1 MVFYKFKKTKY
12 ILLCF
17 LLIFFSSCSGIKIPN
32 VNRNVEEY
40 KKSEAMIFVSQ
51 LKNEYEATFGSEIWD
66 LTSGDGKTR
75 YESYVVSNV
84 KKYLEVIKTLNLYF
98 SNEIENSSKVITSTI
113 NSQIMRAAQ
122 EYLDSLSQGDR
133 NYIGCS
139 LEDVLKMYTEYY
151 KACYVIEYALRN
163 EDDEI
168 SVSESKVIR
177 VDQIVMSDR
186 DRAYSV
192 REELNQR
199 GANFAYFARQYS
211 ESDVVSLKIERGD
224 ELSGMFP
231 EAFLLDNGEMS
242 DVIEFNKKYYIFKCT
257 DAYDVYETEKRKE
270 YIKKAIRSKAFADF
284 YYEYA
289 DQNVIVLKDP
299 YWQEITLKGHPE
311 TTTSNF
317 FEIFSKYFG
326 EELDLL

>member
-1 MVFYKFKKTKY
+1 MELFNIKKHIYFVLALVLVFS
-12 ILLCF
+12 
-17 LLIFFSSCSGIKIPN
+17 SSCSGIKIPN

-40 KKSEAMIFVSQ
+40 KRSEAMIFVSQ
-51 LKNEYEATFGSEIWD
+51 LKNEYESTFGGEIWN

-75 YESYVVSNV
+75 YETYVIGNV

-98 SNEIENSSKVITSTI
+98 STEVENSSKVITSTV
-113 NSQIMRAAQ
+113 NSQIMRISQ
-122 EYLDSLSQGDR
+122 EYLDGLSQGDR
-133 NYIGCS
+133 DYIGCS

-177 VDQIVMSDR
+177 VDQIVMSDKEK
-186 DRAYSV
+186 AYSI

-231 EAFLLDNGEMS
+231 ETFLLDNGEMS
-242 DVIEFNKKYYIFKCT
+242 DVIEFNKKY
-257 DAYDVYETEKRKE
+257 
-270 YIKKAIRSKAFADF
+270 
-284 YYEYA
+284 
-289 DQNVIVLKDP
+289 
-299 YWQEITLKGHPE
+299 
-311 TTTSNF
+311 
-317 FEIFSKYFG
+317 
-326 EELDLL
+326 

>member
-1 MVFYKFKKTKY
+1 MDLFNSKKLKS
-12 ILLCF
+12 
-17 LLIFFSSCSGIKIPN
+17 FFVALSLFVLSSCSGIKIPN

-51 LKNEYEATFGSEIWD
+51 LKNEYESTFGSEIWG
-66 LTSGDGKTR
+66 LTSGDGQTR
-75 YESYVVSNV
+75 YETYVISNV

-98 SNEIENSSKVITSTI
+98 STEIENSSKVISSTI
-113 NSQIMRAAQ
+113 NSQIMRVAQ
-122 EYLDSLSQGDR
+122 EYLDGLSKGDR
-133 NYIGCS
+133 DYIGCS

-186 DRAYSV
+186 DKAYSV

-299 YWQEITLKGHPE
+299 FWQEITLGGHSE
-311 TTTSNF
+311 TTTTNF
-317 FEIFSKYFG
+317 FDIFNKYFG
-326 EELDLL
+326 EELKLQ